1 MSDRYFVKPG
11 TYRSSEQH
19 TWYVKENV
27 PGHYPY
33 IIAICNHED
42 DARLVRKALNEYEAR
57 VAAELVAAKTVER
70 KPENGTEA
78 KSPPVRDVP

>member
-1 MSDRYFVKPG
+1 MGERYFAIVG
-11 TYRSSEQH
+11 AYRSSEWH
-19 TWYVKENV
+19 TWYVKEHV
-27 PGHYPY
+27 PGHDPY
-33 IIAICNHED
+33 IVAICNHED
-42 DARLVRKALNEYEAR
+42 DARLVCRSLNEYEAR